1 MRITKNFTLKELT
14 HSSTAVAKGLKN
26 IPGEEETENL
36 ITLANKLLQPLR
48 DILGKSIM
56 VTSGYRSPEVNK
68 AVGGVPTSQHMK
80 GEAADLVPSDNN
92 PRGLLR
98 KLALSK
104 LVFDQAILY
113 DDGRNKFLHVS
124 YTSSKKNRMQ
134 ILYSKGT
141 KPGF

>member
-1 MRITKNFTLKELT
+1 MRITENFTFKELT
-14 HSSTAVAKGLKN
+14 HSPTAVAKGLKN

-104 LVFDQAILY
+104 LAFDQAILY

-124 YTSSKKNRMQ
+124 YTSPKKNRMQ